1 MSNIFKSMAG
11 LLALVSLVAL
21 VSGCGQEK
29 EYLFNGENLD
39 GWVCVTAEPSQEG
52 SEAGSIGSA
61 EASEAGAGVASE
73 SGVAAEA
80 AEPTFSVR
88 DGALRVSGEPF
99 GYIRTEKK
107 YGDCTL
113 FLEWRWG
120 AQRIDSGIFVFLQDG
135 DKVWPGGIQLQLRE
149 SDFGFLFSS
158 LKLEGVDGPFCR
170 KAPLK
175 EQDPE
180 LADGEWNKT
189 VITLKGGS
197 ISASVNGVLV
207 NEAVADGTEGYIGF
221 QSEGGPIEFRNIY
234 IVR

>member
-11 LLALVSLVAL
+11 LLALVSLAAL
-21 VSGCGQEK
+21 ASGCGQGK

-52 SEAGSIGSA
+52 SEEAS
-61 EASEAGAGVASE
+61 EASEAGA
-73 SGVAAEA
+73 AAEA
-80 AEPTFSVR
+80 AEAEPTFSVR

-120 AQRIDSGIFVFLQDG
+120 AQRVDSGIFVFLQDG

-158 LKLEGVDGPFCR
+158 LKLEGVEGPFCR

>member
-11 LLALVSLVAL
+11 LLALVSLAAL

-29 EYLFNGENLD
+29 EYLFNGESLD
-39 GWVCVTAEPSQEG
+39 GWVCVTAEPEG
-52 SEAGSIGSA
+52 SAETGSA
-61 EASEAGAGVASE
+61 EAGLAEASE
-73 SGVAAEA
+73 

-99 GYIRTEKK
+99 GYIRTVKK

-113 FLEWRWG
+113 HLEWRWG
-120 AQRIDSGIFVFLQDG
+120 AQRVDSGIFVFLQDG

-189 VITLKGGS
+189 VITLKGGR
-197 ISASVNGVLV
+197 ISATVNGVLV
-207 NEAVADGTEGYIGF
+207 NEAVADSTEGYIGF